1 MARRPAATD
10 VLFALVLGTA
20 MQSEL
25 SFVDAPSGDLIAA
38 RASVLALAVALAFR
52 RVAPVI
58 GAAVGVTVITVL
70 ERLDPAVDED
80 LVFTFFATLTLCY
93 SVGAHAEG
101 RRLWAGIAVL
111 AVGSVAAI
119 RLDRPPGGA
128 DDVLFAATIIVGGP
142 VLLGRLV
149 RSRVTLN
156 QALSD
161 KAAALEDD
169 RAARAADAV
178 TEERER
184 IAGELHHVVS
194 QALASMVGQ
203 ATTAE
208 ELSRSRPDGAA
219 AAFAAVEETGREA
232 LGEIRR
238 LLGVLRRED
247 EELALAPQPSLAHLA
262 DLVARVHAS
271 GLAVELDVEGERSP
285 LPAGVDL
292 TAYRLVQ
299 EALGGALEAPDAR
312 RAAVRVRYAG
322 DELAL
327 EVTDVG
333 EAPPGHDR
341 PLLGMRERVALYG
354 GDLVAERVGGSGYAV
369 RARLP
374 LERAA

>member
-1 MARRPAATD
+1 M
-10 VLFALVLGTA
+10 LI
-20 MQSEL
+20 L
-25 SFVDAPSGDLIAA
+25 S
-38 RASVLALAVALAFR
+38 
-52 RVAPVI
+52 
-58 GAAVGVTVITVL
+58 
-70 ERLDPAVDED
+70 
-80 LVFTFFATLTLCY
+80 Y

-101 RRLWAGIAVL
+101 RRLWAGVAVL
-111 AVGSVAAI
+111 VVGAVAAV

-128 DDVLFAATIIVGGP
+128 DDLLFAGTILVGGP

-149 RSRVTLN
+149 RSRVRLN
-156 QALSD
+156 QALEE
-161 KAAALEDD
+161 KAAALEED
-169 RAARAADAV
+169 REALAAGAV
-178 TEERER
+178 VQERER

-194 QALASMVGQ
+194 EALASMVGQ

-208 ELSRSRPDGAA
+208 ELSRVRPDGAE
-219 AAFAAVEETGREA
+219 AAFSAVETTGREA

-271 GLAVELDVEGERSP
+271 GLPVELDVQGEHDP

-299 EALGGALEAPDAR
+299 EALGSALEAPGDR
-312 RAAVRVRYAG
+312 RAAVRVRYDG
-322 DELAL
+322 DQLAL
-327 EVTDVG
+327 EVTDLG
-333 EAPPGHDR
+333 ASPSGDR

-354 GDLVAERVGGSGYAV
+354 GDLVAERVDGSGYTV
-369 RARLP
+369 RAWLP

>member
-10 VLFALVLGTA
+10 GLLALVFGAA
-20 MQSEL
+20 MQIEV
-25 SFVDAPSGDLIAA
+25 SFVDAPTADLLAA
-38 RASVLALAVALAFR
+38 RAALLVLAVALAFR
-52 RVAPVI
+52 RIAPVI
-58 GAAVGVTVITVL
+58 CMAVGIVVTIVL
-70 ERLDPAVDED
+70 ERLDPNVDEN
-80 LVFTFFATLTLCY
+80 LVATFFATLILAY

-101 RRLWAGIAVL
+101 RRLWAGVAVL
-111 AVGSVAAI
+111 VVGCVSAM

-128 DDVLFAATIIVGGP
+128 EDLLFLATIIIAGP

-149 RSRVTLN
+149 RSRVKLN
-156 QALSD
+156 QALHE
-161 KAAALEDD
+161 KAAALEQD

-178 TEERER
+178 TGERER

-194 QALASMVGQ
+194 EALASMVGQ
-203 ATTAE
+203 AGTAE
-208 ELSRSRPDGAA
+208 ELSRSRSDAA
-219 AAFAAVEETGREA
+219 GAAFAAVEETGREA

-247 EELALAPQPSLAHLA
+247 EELALAPQPSLAHLG

-285 LPAGVDL
+285 LPSGVDL

-327 EVTDVG
+327 EVTDEG
-333 EAPPGHDR
+333 ESPPAGDR

-354 GDLVAERVGGSGYAV
+354 GDLVAGRVGGSGYAV

>member
-10 VLFALVLGTA
+10 GLLALIFGAA
-20 MQSEL
+20 MQVEV
-25 SFVDAPSGDLIAA
+25 SFVDAPTADLLAA
-38 RASVLALAVALAFR
+38 RASLLVLAVALAFR
-52 RVAPVI
+52 RIAPVI
-58 GAAVGVTVITVL
+58 CMAVGIVVTIVL
-70 ERLDPAVDED
+70 ERLDQNVDEN
-80 LVFTFFATLTLCY
+80 LVATFFATLILAY
-93 SVGAHAEG
+93 SIGAHAEG
-101 RRLWAGIAVL
+101 RRLWAGVAVL
-111 AVGSVAAI
+111 VVGCLAAML
-119 RLDRPPGGA
+119 LDRPPGGA
-128 DDVLFAATIIVGGP
+128 DDLLFLATIIIAGP

-149 RSRVTLN
+149 RSRVRLN
-156 QALSD
+156 QALEE
-161 KAAALEDD
+161 KAAALEQD

-178 TEERER
+178 TGERER

-194 QALASMVGQ
+194 EALASMVGQ
-203 ATTAE
+203 AGTAE
-208 ELSRSRPDGAA
+208 ELSRARPDGAE

-262 DLVARVHAS
+262 DLVARAHAS

-327 EVTDVG
+327 EVTDDG
-333 EAPPGHDR
+333 ESPPAGDR

-354 GDLVAERVGGSGYAV
+354 GDLVAGRVGGSGYAV

>member
-1 MARRPAATD
+1 MIC
-10 VLFALVLGTA
+10 
-20 MQSEL
+20 M
-25 SFVDAPSGDLIAA
+25 
-38 RASVLALAVALAFR
+38 
-52 RVAPVI
+52 
-58 GAAVGVTVITVL
+58 AVGIVVTIVL
-70 ERLDPAVDED
+70 ERLDHDVDEN
-80 LVFTFFATLTLCY
+80 LVATFFATLILAY

-101 RRLWAGIAVL
+101 RRLWAGVAVL
-111 AVGSVAAI
+111 VVGCLAALL
-119 RLDRPPGGA
+119 LDRPPGGA
-128 DDVLFAATIIVGGP
+128 DDLLFLATIIIAGP

-149 RSRVTLN
+149 RSRVKLN
-156 QALSD
+156 QALQE
-161 KAAALEDD
+161 KAAALEQD

-178 TEERER
+178 TGERER

-194 QALASMVGQ
+194 EALASMVGQ
-203 ATTAE
+203 AGTAE
-208 ELSRSRPDGAA
+208 ELSRSRPDGAE
-219 AAFAAVEETGREA
+219 AAFAAVEATGREA

-262 DLVARVHAS
+262 DLVARAHAS

-327 EVTDVG
+327 EVTDDG
-333 EAPPGHDR
+333 ESPPAGDR

-354 GDLVAERVGGSGYAV
+354 GDLVAGRVGGSGYAV